1 MDVDASLRVVG
12 LVGRVQIAN
21 FVIFGMGLSLS
32 AIQLTGIAFTVD
44 QSVAHHCKPAPGSL
58 ANETMVYVE
67 KDGREVPDG
76 CYMYDV
82 DNGTF
87 PEDTTICKYGWEYA
101 PEYGEKSATT
111 DFDLVCDRG
120 YLANLLM
127 SCHFAGFLVGGF
139 ITGQAADMF
148 GRRVVSMAT
157 LLLMSVLG
165 TAISFTWNL
174 KLLMAL
180 RFILGVVIP
189 GNSLVGY
196 IRAVEMFTPKKRL
209 LGHVFIQHFWS
220 FGVILVAPLAYL
232 FPNWRYFQLFTS
244 LICLPVHVIMWFF
257 TYESLRWLV
266 QKGWFE
272 KADAILRKIAKSKNI
287 KHNGSFLIQREL
299 EAVRLVGKMELS
311 EKSNHDRAS
320 DLQHESVTADVEENN
335 QEPMNKEKMESFT
348 QPDENGQTQS
358 KKKKKYTVLDL
369 FKTKVLIK
377 HTCIVFCLWYVMNTT
392 YNGFIV
398 YATSLAGNKY
408 LNFFLLALAETPA
421 YSTDF
426 FIVRRFGRKRPLIVF
441 FFTGAVACLLIAF
454 LPSKTANGT
463 DFTVIIVIVAMI
475 GKFYAN
481 ATYEVTMLMGAEI
494 FPTMLRNIATG
505 SASTVGGISGIIAP
519 FIVYLQEVRSFL
531 PMLVIGCM
539 SLVACSLVFMLPE
552 TKNKPLPET
561 YEDASKLSKD

>member
-12 LVGRVQIAN
+12 LVGRVQITN
-21 FVIFGMGLSLS
+21 FVIFGMGLSLA

-44 QSVAHHCKPAPGSL
+44 QSIAHYCKPAPGFS
-58 ANETMVYVE
+58 ANETVVYVE
-67 KDGREVPDG
+67 KDGLEVPDG
-76 CYMYDV
+76 CYMYEV

-87 PEDTTICKYGWEYA
+87 EDTTICQYGWEYT

-111 DFDLVCDRG
+111 DLDLVCDRG

-127 SCHFAGFLVGGF
+127 SCHFAGILVGGF

-148 GRRVVSMAT
+148 GRRVVSMTT

-174 KLLMAL
+174 QLLMAL
-180 RFILGVVIP
+180 RFILGVAIP

-196 IRAVEMFTPKKRL
+196 IRAVEMFTAKKRL
-209 LGHVFIQHFWS
+209 LGHVCVQYFWS

-266 QKGWFE
+266 QKGWLD
-272 KADAILRKIAKSKNI
+272 KAEAVLRKIAKSKNI
-287 KHNGSFLIQREL
+287 KHDGSFLVKREL
-299 EAVRLVGKMELS
+299 EGVRLVGKMELS

-320 DLQHESVTADVEENN
+320 GPQHESLTADVGETN
-335 QEPMNKEKMESFT
+335 QELMMEEKMETFT
-348 QPDENGQTQS
+348 KPGEKEQTKS
-358 KKKKKYTVLDL
+358 NKKKKYTVLDL

-377 HTCIVFCLWYVMNTT
+377 RTCIVFCLWYVMNATN
-392 YNGFIV
+392 YGFIV

-408 LNFFLLALAETPA
+408 LNFFLLALAEAPA
-421 YSTDF
+421 YAIDF
-426 FIVRRFGRKRPLIVF
+426 FIVRRFGRRRPLIVF

-454 LPSKTANGT
+454 LPSKTASGT
-463 DFTVIIVIVAMI
+463 DLTVIIVILAMI

-481 ATYEVTMLMGAEI
+481 ATFEVTLLMGAEI

-505 SASTVGGISGIIAP
+505 SASTFGRISGIVAP

-531 PMLVIGCM
+531 PMLIFGCL

-561 YEDASKLSKD
+561 YEDANKLSKD